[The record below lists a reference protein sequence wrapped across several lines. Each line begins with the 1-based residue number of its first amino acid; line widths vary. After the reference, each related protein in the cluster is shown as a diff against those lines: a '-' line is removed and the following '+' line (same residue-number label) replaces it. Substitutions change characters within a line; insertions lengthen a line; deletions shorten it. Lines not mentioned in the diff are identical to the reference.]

1 MCESAQN
8 KDFGKRPLSFVR
20 RSSRLDARLQKA
32 WDSHRGAY
40 LLDLPDSGHTLGVDP
55 SFRFDCEY
63 MRKIWGSE
71 NPLVVEIG
79 TGQGENIVAAAKAR
93 PDRNFLAIEVYT
105 PGVAHTMLL
114 SANAKL
120 EKPQKARAH

>member
-63 MRKIWGSE
+63 VRKIWGSD

-79 TGQGENIVAAAKAR
+79 TGQGENIVA
-93 PDRNFLAIEVYT
+93 
-105 PGVAHTMLL
+105 
-114 SANAKL
+114 
-120 EKPQKARAH
+120 PQLCCATNLPYFFTWSYMVFRHGLINSFQRG